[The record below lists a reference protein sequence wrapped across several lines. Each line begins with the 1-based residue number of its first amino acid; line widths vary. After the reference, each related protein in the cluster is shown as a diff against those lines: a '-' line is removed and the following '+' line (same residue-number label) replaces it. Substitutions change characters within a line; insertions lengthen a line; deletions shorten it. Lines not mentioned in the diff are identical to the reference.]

1 MGSAPERDRLRA
13 YAVSPVLYLSSGPAS
28 TTATVYCFTRAGAGS
43 GDCDD
48 LTLIR
53 QPS

>member
-1 MGSAPERDRLRA
+1 VHLSVIASARTLSRRCSTCRA
-13 YAVSPVLYLSSGPAS
+13 GPSS